1 MNDSDKYTKRGV
13 AFLEGDGVSKDY
25 EQAYYW
31 LNEACELGSDKA
43 AELMRAM
50 REKGLGAPFDGEI
63 SDDSYNV
70 AIIANAN
77 EDQQRG
83 PSDRSLNLKR
93 CNVNPNKCVACGAEA
108 LEPSK
113 AFAGAKHCSPNRG
126 GCGTNEMIP
135 IDEQGLDRGFALQP
149 YSEVPLGQNRKTYSS
164 LGILIHQI
172 KYNSYA
178 DDLMKAEM
186 ISEIAT
192 RIAECGIVEQLTG
205 GAPSHELL
213 IVPAPSSKWR
223 KTQPVE
229 LLARFIAEAGYRY
242 ENALTKR
249 SAVESKSRPR
259 GAELEPGDV
268 RCIKNMQGASI
279 LLIDDT
285 YGEGATLRACIR
297 ALKKS
302 GAQKIYFLSI
312 CKNTYGGMKGG
323 VANDDNIH

>member
-1 MNDSDKYTKRGV
+1 MNDSDKYTKLGE

-31 LNEACELGSDKA
+31 LNEACKLESDKA

-50 REKGLGAPFDGEI
+50 RERGLGAPFDGEI
-63 SDDSYNV
+63 LDATCDVATNENENEEQERRLSDPPFDM
-70 AIIANAN
+70 
-77 EDQQRG
+77 
-83 PSDRSLNLKR
+83 KR
-93 CNVNPNKCVACGAEA
+93 VNVNPNRCVACGAEA

-113 AFAGAKHCSPNRG
+113 VFAGAKHCSPNRG
-126 GCGTNEMIP
+126 GCGTNSMIP
-135 IDEQGLDRGFALQP
+135 IEEQNLNRGFALQP
-149 YSEVPLGQNRKTYSS
+149 YSEVPFGQNSKTYSS
-164 LGILIHQI
+164 LGMLIHQI
-172 KYNSYA
+172 KYGSYA

-192 RIAECGIVEQLTG
+192 RIVECGIIEQLTG
-205 GAPSHELL
+205 YTPSHEFTV
-213 IVPAPSSKWR
+213 VPAPSSKHR
-223 KTQPVE
+223 TVQPVE
-229 LLARFIAEAGYRY
+229 LLAKFIAEAGYKY
-242 ENALTKR
+242 EKALTKKT
-249 SAVESKSRPR
+249 AVESKYRPR

-268 RCIKNMQGASI
+268 RCTKNVQGASI

-297 ALKKS
+297 ALKEK

-323 VANDDNIH
+323 ANDDDIH